1 MSTIVTGNLL
11 NPSAQGLSF
20 GMYPAG
26 SMSQYMED
34 ASVFT
39 APYANVGFG
48 ALNPNYYNAMG
59 VASDNMTAL
68 AFKTRSNQHVLGSY
82 NEIMQKNLTEMATA
96 IREGEMGKAS
106 QIYNEV
112 YQAISQNYGEELT
125 TQSQRVA
132 FDQSVK
138 ATITNLYQQIN
149 GYPLSMDIK
158 ENGEGYFANGFM
170 QGLTLGNHHKN
181 SAEEIKGFFDGKDFN
196 KEEIASEITVL
207 LYQKFLKFM
216 LGPTEPVEKLDLSNC
231 VEAIAEVLCTLSPR
245 ERDVLRIRFG
255 MDDGRMRTLEEV
267 GQLFGVKRDEIEL
280 IEAKALRKLR
290 HPNRVKTL
298 KEFLQKKQ
306 KTIKEEN

>member
-181 SAEEIKGFFDGKDFN
+181 SAEETESYMTGTSIEGYSGK
-196 KEEIASEITVL
+196 
-207 LYQKFLKFM
+207 KF
-216 LGPTEPVEKLDLSNC
+216 
-231 VEAIAEVLCTLSPR
+231 
-245 ERDVLRIRFG
+245 
-255 MDDGRMRTLEEV
+255 
-267 GQLFGVKRDEIEL
+267 Q
-280 IEAKALRKLR
+280 KALGKIAGGAIS
-290 HPNRVKTL
+290 VGGAAGVG
-298 KEFLQKKQ
+298 FLIGGVPGAAIGAGLALLTGLFSNNSTSKV
-306 KTIKEEN
+306 TEA

>member
-1 MSTIVTGNLL
+1 MENENEL
-11 NPSAQGLSF
+11 N
-20 GMYPAG
+20 
-26 SMSQYMED
+26 
-34 ASVFT
+34 
-39 APYANVGFG
+39 
-48 ALNPNYYNAMG
+48 
-59 VASDNMTAL
+59 
-68 AFKTRSNQHVLGSY
+68 
-82 NEIMQKNLTEMATA
+82 
-96 IREGEMGKAS
+96 
-106 QIYNEV
+106 
-112 YQAISQNYGEELT
+112 
-125 TQSQRVA
+125 
-132 FDQSVK
+132 
-138 ATITNLYQQIN
+138 
-149 GYPLSMDIK
+149 
-158 ENGEGYFANGFM
+158 
-170 QGLTLGNHHKN
+170 KN